1 MESIILD
8 LHGAISRSV
17 VLCEYLISHPM
28 QAVHDEPSETYFVY
42 DDYTKKFYYQKPG
55 NRVKSG
61 VYVAEGL
68 MCIACAKGL
77 FPDQEAK

>member
-1 MESIILD
+1 MENVILD

-17 VLCEYLISHPM
+17 VLCEYLMSHPR
-28 QAVHDEPSETYFVY
+28 QVVHDEPSDTYFAY
-42 DDYTKKFYYQKPG
+42 SDYTKKFYYQKPG

-68 MCIACAKGL
+68 MSIARAKGL
-77 FPDQEAK
+77 FRNQEVK